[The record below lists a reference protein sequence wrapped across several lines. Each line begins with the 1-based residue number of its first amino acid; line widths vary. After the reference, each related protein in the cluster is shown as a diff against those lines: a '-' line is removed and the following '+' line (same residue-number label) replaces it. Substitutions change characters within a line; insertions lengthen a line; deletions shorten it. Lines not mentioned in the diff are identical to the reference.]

1 MTLLKEAEAQQIAD
15 AIARIERQTD
25 AELVTVLAQ
34 QADEYTYIPALW
46 AALAAMVAPGV
57 VLFLPF
63 WLDVGEVLL
72 IQAIVFATLVLILR
86 IPPVLRRIIPKTV
99 KQWRASN
106 LARRMFLENNLHH
119 TTGDTGVLIFV
130 AETEH
135 YVEIIADR
143 GISAK
148 VDNAQWQ
155 AIVDEF
161 TADVRAGQTLAGFL
175 GAVEQ
180 CGQLLIEH
188 VPATHD
194 RDQLPNHLILVSRK
208 MLRL

>member
-1 MTLLKEAEAQQIAD
+1 MTLLNEAEAQQIAN
-15 AIARIERQTD
+15 AIARIEQQTD

-46 AALAAMVAPGV
+46 AALAALVAPGV

-63 WLDVGEVLL
+63 WLDVAEVLL
-72 IQAIVFATLVLILR
+72 IQVIVFATLVLILR

-119 TTGDTGVLIFV
+119 TSGDTGLLIFV
-130 AETEH
+130 AETER

-148 VDNAQWQ
+148 VDQAQWQ
-155 AIVDEF
+155 TIVDDF
-161 TADVRAGQTLAGFL
+161 TAEVRAGKTVDGFL

-194 RDQLPNHLILVSRK
+194 RDELPNHLILVSRK